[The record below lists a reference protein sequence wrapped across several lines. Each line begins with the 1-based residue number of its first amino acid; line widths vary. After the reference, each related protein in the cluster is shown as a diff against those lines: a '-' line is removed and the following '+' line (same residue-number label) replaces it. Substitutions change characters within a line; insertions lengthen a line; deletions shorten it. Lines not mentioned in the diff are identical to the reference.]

1 MTKCQ
6 AALHTLQAFPFFR
19 PTCLCREP
27 HVDPDCNSF
36 QNFLFD
42 HPCIYVLKKG
52 KFNARGPIIFLYITS
67 KTFANTLFIS
77 FKLPSLVF
85 TNSPSQN
92 SWEKLV
98 QIFFRNSRKKED
110 IIALISHRFIFNKS
124 DDFVR
129 FSSFSYIPIRNYTKS
144 FREYIYMHMQ
154 YIQSRRIFPSSENR
168 IYRGEQ
174 GKSIKINLVA
184 VKKGSSWT
192 RVNPLTSV

>member
-144 FREYIYMHMQ
+144 FREYIY
-154 YIQSRRIFPSSENR
+154 ICICN
-168 IYRGEQ
+168 IYRVVEFFPRRKIGFIGGNRENQ
-174 GKSIKINLVA
+174 LRSI
-184 VKKGSSWT
+184 
-192 RVNPLTSV
+192 

>member
-77 FKLPSLVF
+77 FKLPSQTRLPKIHGKNWYKF
-85 TNSPSQN
+85 FFEIH
-92 SWEKLV
+92 EKKK
-98 QIFFRNSRKKED
+98 ISSRLYH
-110 IIALISHRFIFNKS
+110 I
-124 DDFVR
+124 DFVR

>member
-77 FKLPSLVF
+77 FKLPSQTRLPKIHGKNWYKF
-85 TNSPSQN
+85 FFEIH
-92 SWEKLV
+92 EKKKISSRLYHIDLYSINRTILFDFLHFH
-98 QIFFRNSRKKED
+98 IFQFA
-110 IIALISHRFIFNKS
+110 I
-124 DDFVR
+124 
-129 FSSFSYIPIRNYTKS
+129 IRNLS
-144 FREYIYMHMQ
+144 ASIYIC
-154 YIQSRRIFPSSENR
+154 ICN
-168 IYRGEQ
+168 IYRVVEFFPRRKIGFIGGNRENQ
-174 GKSIKINLVA
+174 LRSI
-184 VKKGSSWT
+184 
-192 RVNPLTSV
+192 

>member
-110 IIALISHRFIFNKS
+110 IIALISHRFCSIFFIFLYSNS
-124 DDFVR
+124 QLYEIFPRV
-129 FSSFSYIPIRNYTKS
+129 
-144 FREYIYMHMQ
+144 YIY
-154 YIQSRRIFPSSENR
+154 ICICN
-168 IYRGEQ
+168 IYRVVEFFPRRKIGFIGGNRENQ
-174 GKSIKINLVA
+174 LRSI
-184 VKKGSSWT
+184 
-192 RVNPLTSV
+192 